1 MKLTDVPVKE
11 VIAIGAVMVTL
22 TGFYFTTGH
31 RLDLLEAQAADIDT
45 NVEQLRLLREQSIT
59 LNARLERID
68 EKLGEVRDKID
79 KLEQTLIEIK
89 KEE

>member
-1 MKLTDVPVKE
+1 MKLTDVPIKE

-31 RLDLLEAQAADIDT
+31 RLDLLEAQAGDIDA
-45 NVEQLRLLREQSIT
+45 NVEQLRELREQSIT
-59 LNARLERID
+59 LNGRLERID
-68 EKLGEVRDKID
+68 EKLDEVRFKID
-79 KLEQTLIEIK
+79 KLEQTLLQRS